1 MPACCLGT
9 PTEEAS
15 HKVTQGLSTDL
26 RVPGLPPTALPTEEA
41 WTVFFFFF
49 QLHCVACR
57 ILVPQ
62 PGITP
67 MPFD

>member
-49 QLHCVACR
+49 PAALC
-57 ILVPQ
+57 
-62 PGITP
+62 G
-67 MPFD
+67 M